1 MPADDDQGYFIEF
14 TPIGNAVK
22 VSAVD
27 PLTGLEVAI
36 VGPATA
42 SHGELARLAA
52 RKLDRALGRGAPDAP
67 DGSRDDA
74 TSRGRSGRRGGIIV

>member
-1 MPADDDQGYFIEF
+1 MPTDDDQGYFIEF

-27 PLTGLEVAI
+27 PLTGLEVSI

-42 SHGELARLAA
+42 AHGELARLAA
-52 RKLDRALGRGAPDAP
+52 RKLDRALGRGAPDHT
-67 DGSRDDA
+67 DVSGGDA
-74 TSRGRSGRRGGIIV
+74 SSKGPAGRRGGIIV